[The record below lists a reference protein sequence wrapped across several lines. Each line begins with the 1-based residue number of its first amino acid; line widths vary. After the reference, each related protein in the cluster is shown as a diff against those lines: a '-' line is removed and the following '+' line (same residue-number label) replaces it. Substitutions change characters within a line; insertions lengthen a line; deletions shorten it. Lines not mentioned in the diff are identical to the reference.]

1 MFCCYLVSYYILF
14 SGLLKHELHVAA
26 DLQIRTCNNLP
37 YMEKLTVFLCH
48 IDINNHYNLYSIL
61 INSVYAGYLCNTHY
75 LKMTA

>member
-14 SGLLKHELHVAA
+14 SGLLTARSSRLTN
-26 DLQIRTCNNLP
+26 TCNNLP